1 MARFRKSYG
10 IGRSSAATVDGLSG
24 SEIASDIAERNAT
37 IQYRDDGVDIGA
49 KGGIEYVDFT
59 GAGVT
64 ATNPAAGILQVDI
77 SGTPTAHAASH
88 KLGGSDVILLN
99 EFGNPTASVEFNQQQ
114 ALQFRIENRTSD
126 PGSPAVGQ
134 MWLRTDL

>member
-24 SEIASDIAERNAT
+24 SEIASDIAERNAK

-49 KGGIEYVDFT
+49 KGGIEYIDFT

-64 ATNPAAGILQVDI
+64 VTNPSAGLLQIDVT
-77 SGTPTAHAASH
+77 SG
-88 KLGGSDVILLN
+88 GGSGLTQPQVM
-99 EFGNPTASVEFNQQQ
+99 A
-114 ALQFRIENRTSD
+114 RTL
-126 PGSPAVGQ
+126 GC
-134 MWLRTDL
+134 